1 MKQQVRE
8 RVCSTFKFL
17 HDLSSNRFEP
27 DWILSLVIEEVFLV
41 RKGKLIFVCAI
52 LAERRAK
59 FRTLIRCTHQMALE
73 LRIIVVRYLILL
85 VIVLVGVA
93 FVTLIEQKI
102 LAGTQIRLGPNF
114 VGY

>member
-1 MKQQVRE
+1 
-8 RVCSTFKFL
+8 
-17 HDLSSNRFEP
+17 
-27 DWILSLVIEEVFLV
+27 
-41 RKGKLIFVCAI
+41 LIFVCAI

>member
-1 MKQQVRE
+1 
-8 RVCSTFKFL
+8 
-17 HDLSSNRFEP
+17 
-27 DWILSLVIEEVFLV
+27 
-41 RKGKLIFVCAI
+41 
-52 LAERRAK
+52 
-59 FRTLIRCTHQMALE
+59 MALE

-102 LAGTQIRLGPNF
+102 LAGAQIRLGPNF